1 VSKLLPRWLQE
12 TKADYITSHIWC
24 NRKEFQVTVR
34 HFRTGS
40 NGGPSWLVLPFLV
53 LTFLFSIPA
62 CRAEEPQA
70 PPEMTGSPLAVSI
83 QALLK
88 EGVHPKLHW
97 GKFPDFQAQLEQLYQ
112 TSGYLPFW
120 TQNGKPTEKT
130 RAVIQSLAAADGK
143 GLNAADY
150 DAKLFAA
157 WRNELSSAESSNPQN
172 IASFDVG
179 LSLSL
184 MRYASNLYIGRI
196 NPRHVNF
203 GLNIEPKKPDLPT
216 LVRQI
221 AYSGRTEAIISGLEP
236 KLRLYENLKNA
247 LARYQTLAKETPYIH
262 LALPAKFSPGDR
274 HADVPTLRNLLAALG
289 DLAEIGHNAQNSHV
303 YDKALAEAVK
313 RFQNRH
319 GLSEDGVI
327 GKSTLAQLNFPL
339 TDRVNQI
346 QLGLERLRWL
356 PEQIEGRYIVVNI
369 PSFQLY
375 GFHNGSASG
384 KPDIVMNV
392 IVGESIDGRNTPVF
406 HSEMTYLTFRPYWNL
421 PYKITAKEML
431 PQILRNPGYLG
442 RNNLEIVANFSSNA
456 TVYEPSFEHVQM
468 LATGAL
474 KLRQKPG
481 PKNALGLVK
490 FAFPNTNNV
499 YLHSTPSQ
507 GLFKKARRD
516 FSHGCIRVE
525 NPVALAQFVL
535 SDREEW
541 TQERIEGAMR
551 GDKSKTVTLKTGLP
565 VYIFYSTVL
574 ADENGQVRFF
584 DDIYGHDLILQN
596 LLAKGFPYPP

>member
-1 VSKLLPRWLQE
+1 M
-12 TKADYITSHIWC
+12 
-24 NRKEFQVTVR
+24 TVR
-34 HFRTGS
+34 HSRTGRFDRLS
-40 NGGPSWLVLPFLV
+40 LLVFLIFPLLV
-53 LTFLFSIPA
+53 GTQT
-62 CRAEEPQA
+62 CQAEETPA
-70 PPEMTGSPLAVSI
+70 PAVIAGSPLAISI
-83 QALLK
+83 QTLLK
-88 EGVHPKLHW
+88 EGIHPRLHW
-97 GKFPDFQAQLEQLYQ
+97 GKFPDFQTQLDQLYQ

-120 TQNGKPTEKT
+120 TQNGKPTAQAQ
-130 RAVIQSLAAADGK
+130 AVIASLAEADSK

-150 DAKLFAA
+150 DAQLFAD
-157 WRNELSSAESSNPQN
+157 WLSRLNSSEATDPQE

-184 MRYASNLYIGRI
+184 MRYASNLYVGRI

-203 GLNIEPKKPDLPT
+203 GLNIEPKKPDLPA

-221 AYSGRTEAIISGLEP
+221 AYSDKPEAIISGLEP
-236 KLRLYENLKNA
+236 KLRLYENLKTA
-247 LARYQTLAKETPYIH
+247 LARYRALAKESPPIQ
-262 LALPAKFSPGDR
+262 LALPAKFRPGDR
-274 HADVPTLRNLLAALG
+274 HADVPALRHLLSGLG
-289 DLAEIGHNAQNSHV
+289 DLVETSHGGQNSHV
-303 YDKALAEAVK
+303 YDKALVEAVK
-313 RFQNRH
+313 RFQQRH
-319 GLSEDGVI
+319 GLSADGVI
-327 GKSTLAQLNFPL
+327 GKTTLAQLNFPL
-339 TDRVNQI
+339 TERVKQI

-356 PEQIEGRYIVVNI
+356 PEQIDGRYIVVNI

-375 GFHNGSASG
+375 GFHDGSASG
-384 KPDIVMNV
+384 KPDIEMNV

-406 HSEMTYLTFRPYWNL
+406 HSDMTYLIFRPYWNV
-421 PYKITAKEML
+421 PYKITTKEIL

-442 RNNLEIVANFSSNA
+442 RNNLEIVANFSPNA

-468 LATGAL
+468 LSTGAL

-499 YLHSTPSQ
+499 YLHSTPTQ

-525 NPVALAQFVL
+525 SPVALAQFVL
-535 SDREEW
+535 SDRDDWTREKIEE
-541 TQERIEGAMR
+541 TMQGS
-551 GDKSKTVTLKTGLP
+551 KSKTVTLKTGLP

-584 DDIYGHDLILQN
+584 DDIYGHDLILQD